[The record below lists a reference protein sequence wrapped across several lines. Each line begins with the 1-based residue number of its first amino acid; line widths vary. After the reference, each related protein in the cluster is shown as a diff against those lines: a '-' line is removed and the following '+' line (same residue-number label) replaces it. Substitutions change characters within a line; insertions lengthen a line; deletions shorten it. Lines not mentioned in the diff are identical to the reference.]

1 LVNVFQTLV
10 NDGVKEYERV
20 HDDFERIGSRLFILK
35 QKVIVTKRNRDGAR
49 SLFSSIQSG
58 LGRKN
63 VCMPFAY

>member
-20 HDDFERIGSRLFILK
+20 RDDFERIGNRLFTLK
-35 QKVIVTKRNRDGAR
+35 QKVIVTKRNWDGAR

-58 LGRKN
+58 LGQKN